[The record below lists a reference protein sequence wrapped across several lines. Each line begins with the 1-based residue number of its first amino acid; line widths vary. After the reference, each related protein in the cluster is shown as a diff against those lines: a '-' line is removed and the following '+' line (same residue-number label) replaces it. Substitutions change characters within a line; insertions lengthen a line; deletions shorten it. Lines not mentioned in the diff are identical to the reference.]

1 METLRNAL
9 TITGSNW
16 LPAQRV
22 NSVRAATGLIAFLY
36 DRTAVITSKESA
48 TETMRA
54 ASEISSPDNPKGY
67 PEPS

>member
-1 METLRNAL
+1 LRKAL
-9 TITGSNW
+9 TIAGSNW

-22 NSVRAATGLIAFLY
+22 SSVRAATGLIAFLY
-36 DRTAVITSKESA
+36 ERTAVITSKASA

-54 ASEISSPDNPKGY
+54 PSEMSSPDNPNGY

>member
-1 METLRNAL
+1 LRKAL

-36 DRTAVITSKESA
+36 ERAAVITSKESA
-48 TETMRA
+48 TDTMRA
-54 ASEISSPDNPKGY
+54 PSEISSADKPKGY